1 MKYTLIGVDIAKHLM
16 QIHYVDPHSGE
27 LVDKK
32 VKRNAFLTFFSNR
45 EPCLIGMEACG
56 GSQFWARELKKMG
69 HEVRLLQGKFVKA
82 FVMGNKNDVMDA
94 RAIWMAV
101 QQPGKSVPVKSAEQ
115 QAILALHKM
124 RSQLV
129 KFRTAQINAIHG
141 ILLEFGETINKGR
154 TALDKALPEVL
165 ERLKITLPQFFI
177 YQIEDQHRRL
187 KDLDAQINGIEKQLA
202 AWARQDDDCQRLMQ
216 IPGVGTLVATA
227 ALATMGNTGAFR
239 SGRVFAAYIGLVPKQ
254 TGTGGKIKLLG
265 ISKRGDKYL
274 RMLLIHG
281 ARAAALLS
289 KEPSPWVTELIKRR
303 PVSVAVVAMANKI
316 ARTIWALIHYKRPY
330 DKGHISVMPG

>member
-1 MKYTLIGVDIAKHLM
+1 
-16 QIHYVDPHSGE
+16 
-27 LVDKK
+27 
-32 VKRNAFLTFFSNR
+32 
-45 EPCLIGMEACG
+45 
-56 GSQFWARELKKMG
+56 MG
-69 HEVRLLQGKFVKA
+69 HEVRLLQGKFVNA
-82 FVMGNKNDVMDA
+82 FVMGNKNDVMDT
-94 RAIWMAV
+94 RVIWMAV

-141 ILLEFGETINKGR
+141 ILLKFGETINKGR
-154 TALDKALPEVL
+154 TVLDKALPEEL
-165 ERLKITLPQFFI
+165 ERLKITLPPFFI

-216 IPGVGTLVATA
+216 ILGVGTLVATA
-227 ALATMGNTGAFR
+227 ALARWVGAFR
-239 SGRVFAAYIGLVPKQ
+239 SGRDFAAYIGLVPKQ

-281 ARAAALLS
+281 ARAASLLS
-289 KEPSPWVTELIKRR
+289 KEPSPWVTELIKWR